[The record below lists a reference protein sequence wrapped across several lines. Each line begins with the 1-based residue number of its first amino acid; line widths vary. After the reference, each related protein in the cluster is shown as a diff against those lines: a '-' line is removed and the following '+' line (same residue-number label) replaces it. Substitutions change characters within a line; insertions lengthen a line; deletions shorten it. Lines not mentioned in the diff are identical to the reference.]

1 MNEMQKSFIQ
11 NGTSFLMHY
20 NHKHDKLGRFAETNG
35 SSRLASKIDKRNEKI
50 DKIDKELSS
59 VRENK
64 KLAKEEYRKER
75 SLNKYDA
82 VETQKSQETHNNSV
96 DKLSRDSNGVLS
108 GNINFGSSD
117 DCRVYI
123 NDDSKKS
130 HDLYNKISNDS
141 RFEDEA
147 RKYAA
152 EELYGMYRGW
162 DNSWDESS
170 KNNVKEQLKAS
181 KDDIYKN
188 TKCVQLQI
196 EDDYDGADILM
207 LYDHKYGPSDYDYE
221 RWLVTYNSKK
231 KKFIESQPW

>member
-20 NHKHDKLGRFAETNG
+20 NHNHDKLGRFARSNGNGAGVNSQGSYSADKKETKQT
-35 SSRLASKIDKRNEKI
+35 SKQEHK
-50 DKIDKELSS
+50 S
-59 VRENK
+59 VT
-64 KLAKEEYRKER
+64 
-75 SLNKYDA
+75 
-82 VETQKSQETHNNSV
+82 TQKSQETHNNSV

-123 NDDSKKS
+123 NDDSKKG